1 MAEKADQRE
10 RDAAGASCRRAAAA
24 VALLALAAAG
34 VRLGIG
40 LWRVDQV
47 YRFPDS
53 QGYRALSESLRE
65 GRGLVMT
72 DFAGREVRAGR
83 MPGYPAILAAVHG
96 TLGSS
101 PAAVVAVQS
110 VLGAVAVWLAWAL
123 GREVAGAAAGLT
135 AAALAALSPWQVYFA
150 TVALTECVST
160 VLLLA
165 AVLCGV
171 RALGERRWAAWSVA
185 AGLSVAG
192 LAYIHPQW
200 LALPALAGVAALA
213 APGRGRWL
221 ARWGIVAGVCVAAL
235 VPWAAR
241 NVRAVG
247 RPVVTTSRVGATW
260 YDGVGPGATG
270 ASDMRFEQHLRDRT
284 DGLNETEYDAFYR
297 RAAWAAVREDPG
309 RVVSLAWVKVRRLW
323 SPTPNL
329 DEGQR
334 ALYRWAGAAA
344 YVPMAGGGLLGL
356 LVLVRRRAGA
366 LVLLLI
372 PVASVTL
379 ASAAMVGSIRYRVPV
394 EPMLFV
400 LAGVAL
406 AWVLRGSES
415 VSRPEEQGA

>member
-1 MAEKADQRE
+1 
-10 RDAAGASCRRAAAA
+10 
-24 VALLALAAAG
+24 
-34 VRLGIG
+34 
-40 LWRVDQV
+40 
-47 YRFPDS
+47 
-53 QGYRALSESLRE
+53 
-65 GRGLVMT
+65 
-72 DFAGREVRAGR
+72 
-83 MPGYPAILAAVHG
+83 
-96 TLGSS
+96 
-101 PAAVVAVQS
+101 
-110 VLGAVAVWLAWAL
+110 
-123 GREVAGAAAGLT
+123 
-135 AAALAALSPWQVYFA
+135 
-150 TVALTECVST
+150 
-160 VLLLA
+160 
-165 AVLCGV
+165 
-171 RALGERRWAAWSVA
+171 
-185 AGLSVAG
+185 
-192 LAYIHPQW
+192 
-200 LALPALAGVAALA
+200 
-213 APGRGRWL
+213 
-221 ARWGIVAGVCVAAL
+221 VCVAAL

-247 RPVVTTSRVGATW
+247 RPVVTTTRVGATW

-400 LAGVAL
+400 LAGGAL